1 MDVPVFVSGLS
12 KVYHADREDL
22 AVRAVDRIGFEVRRG
37 ESVAII
43 GPSGCGKS
51 SLLNILGCLDR
62 PTEGTYRLGGR
73 DVAELDDDE
82 LAALR
87 NRHIGF
93 VFQSFNLLP
102 RMTAAE
108 NVELPLLYGAVK
120 DSRALAESALARVG
134 LAARAKHLPSELSG
148 GQRQRVAIARAIV
161 TRPSMLLC
169 DEPTGALDSR
179 TGRDVLELLLSLNAD
194 GTLSVIESV
203 ARAGRKASAGT
214 TTTFTA
220 AEVATLTSIVVSGA
234 PGRLIEYAFRDQDG
248 RAFCG
253 ISWEREADPL
263 AVMTIEAHCQEDLGG
278 AWEPLRDLWQRHS

>member
-87 NRHIGF
+87 NKHIGF

-120 DSRALAESALARVG
+120 DSRALAESALSRVG
-134 LAARAKHLPSELSG
+134 LAARSRHLPSELSG

-161 TRPSMLLC
+161 TRPSILLC

-179 TGRDVLELLLSLNAD
+179 TGRDVLELLMSLNAD
-194 GTLSVIESV
+194 GTTLVMVTHDLGV
-203 ARAGRKASAGT
+203 ARSLARAIHMKDGRI
-214 TTTFTA
+214 
-220 AEVATLTSIVVSGA
+220 VADGPSSTVVS
-234 PGRLIEYAFRDQDG
+234 AFH
-248 RAFCG
+248 ASEMESAC
-253 ISWEREADPL
+253 
-263 AVMTIEAHCQEDLGG
+263 
-278 AWEPLRDLWQRHS
+278 

>member
-1 MDVPVFVSGLS
+1 MDIPVFVEGLS
-12 KVYHADREDL
+12 KVYHADRADL

-87 NRHIGF
+87 NKHIGF

-102 RMTAAE
+102 RMTAVE

-120 DSRALAESALARVG
+120 GSQALAESALARVG
-134 LAARAKHLPSELSG
+134 LAARARHLPTELSG

-161 TRPSMLLC
+161 TRPSILLC

-194 GTLSVIESV
+194 GTTLVMVTHDLGV
-203 ARAGRKASAGT
+203 ARSLARA
-214 TTTFTA
+214 
-220 AEVATLTSIVVSGA
+220 IHM
-234 PGRLIEYAFRDQDG
+234 RDG
-248 RAFCG
+248 R
-253 ISWEREADPL
+253 IVADGPS
-263 AVMTIEAHCQEDLGG
+263 ATVVAEFHASEMESAC
-278 AWEPLRDLWQRHS
+278 

>member
-1 MDVPVFVSGLS
+1 MDVPVFVSGIS

-73 DVAELDDDE
+73 NMAELDDDE

-120 DSRALAESALARVG
+120 DSRALAERALERVG
-134 LAARAKHLPSELSG
+134 LAARARHLPSELSG

-179 TGRDVLELLLSLNAD
+179 TGRDVLELLLSLNRDGTTLVMVTHDLAVAKSLARAIHMKDGRIVAD
-194 GTLSVIESV
+194 GP
-203 ARAGRKASAGT
+203 ASAVV
-214 TTTFTA
+214 A
-220 AEVATLTSIVVSGA
+220 AFHASEMEAT
-234 PGRLIEYAFRDQDG
+234 
-248 RAFCG
+248 C
-253 ISWEREADPL
+253 
-263 AVMTIEAHCQEDLGG
+263 
-278 AWEPLRDLWQRHS
+278 

>member
-73 DVAELDDDE
+73 NMAELDDDE

-120 DSRALAESALARVG
+120 DSRALAESALERVG

-179 TGRDVLELLLSLNAD
+179 TGRDVLELLLSLNRDGTTLVMVTHDLAVAKSLARAIHMKDGRIVAD
-194 GTLSVIESV
+194 GP
-203 ARAGRKASAGT
+203 ASAVV
-214 TTTFTA
+214 A
-220 AEVATLTSIVVSGA
+220 AFHASEMEAT
-234 PGRLIEYAFRDQDG
+234 
-248 RAFCG
+248 C
-253 ISWEREADPL
+253 
-263 AVMTIEAHCQEDLGG
+263 
-278 AWEPLRDLWQRHS
+278 

>member
-1 MDVPVFVSGLS
+1 MVRAPVRDSTRLDVPVYVEGLS
-12 KVYHADREDL
+12 KVYHADREEL
-22 AVRAVDRIGFEVRRG
+22 AVRAVDEIAFEVARG

-62 PTEGTYRLGGR
+62 PSEGIYRLGGR

-82 LAALR
+82 LARLR

-108 NVELPLLYGAVK
+108 NVELPLLYGSVK
-120 DSRALAESALARVG
+120 NSAALAKDALDRVG
-134 LAARAKHLPSELSG
+134 LSDRARHLPTELSG

-161 TRPSMLLC
+161 TNPSMLLC

-179 TGRDVLELLLSLNAD
+179 TGKDVLELLLSLNAD
-194 GTLSVIESV
+194 GTTLVMVTHDLGV
-203 ARAGRKASAGT
+203 ARSLSRAIHMKDGRI
-214 TTTFTA
+214 
-220 AEVATLTSIVVSGA
+220 VA
-234 PGRLIEYAFRDQDG
+234 DG
-248 RAFCG
+248 RASQIVAAFHA
-253 ISWEREADPL
+253 SEMEEA
-263 AVMTIEAHCQEDLGG
+263 C
-278 AWEPLRDLWQRHS
+278 